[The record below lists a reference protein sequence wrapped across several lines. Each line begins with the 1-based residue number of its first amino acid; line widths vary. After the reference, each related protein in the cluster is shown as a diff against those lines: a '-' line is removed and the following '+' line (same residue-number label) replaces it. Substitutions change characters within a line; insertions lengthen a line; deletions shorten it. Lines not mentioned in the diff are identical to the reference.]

1 MIRYTNT
8 SIDLP
13 LKCICHDLCN
23 LLFVIIGIFY
33 EEMQYIFKRKYSIFT
48 GLSGLKVTG
57 YDIRELQIRFL
68 LFLAYKIPDLMSY
81 PVTLR
86 ADNPMK
92 MAYFL
97 IKIYC
102 ISS

>member
-1 MIRYTNT
+1 VHILCWQ
-8 SIDLP
+8 S
-13 LKCICHDLCN
+13 LKCLCHDLCN
-23 LLFVIIGIFY
+23 LLFVIIGIFCN
-33 EEMQYIFKRKYSIFT
+33 IS
-48 GLSGLKVTG
+48 LKENIPSSQDYQASKLPDMTSN
-57 YDIRELQIRFL
+57 RELKIRFL

-92 MAYFL
+92 MVYFL

-102 ISS
+102 IS

>member
-1 MIRYTNT
+1 MKKFNISLKENIPSSQDYRASKLPDMT
-8 SIDLP
+8 S
-13 LKCICHDLCN
+13 N
-23 LLFVIIGIFY
+23 
-33 EEMQYIFKRKYSIFT
+33 
-48 GLSGLKVTG
+48 
-57 YDIRELQIRFL
+57 RELQIRFL

-92 MAYFL
+92 MVYFL